1 MKTGER
7 LKKNFIAVLVV
18 TFIHWMVCWLYTP
31 DPVFAFI
38 ILMLVI
44 ITPVFTG
51 IIVSIVLL
59 PRVYLVIISQLLF
72 IAIGYI
78 QTSTNLSMEY
88 IYLEYSNGGF
98 TGDIVRTF
106 LKTNALSIIIAVC
119 IMLFYQLMSKYG
131 KKEDF
136 QNEDERV

>member
-1 MKTGER
+1 MKITEN
-7 LKKNFIAVLVV
+7 LMKNLTAVCAI
-18 TFIHWMVCWLYTP
+18 TFIHWGIYWLFTS
-31 DPVFAFI
+31 DPVSALTVL
-38 ILMLVI
+38 ILVY

-72 IAIGYI
+72 IAIGYV
-78 QTSTNLSMEY
+78 QAAVNLSMEY

-131 KKEDF
+131 KKK
-136 QNEDERV
+136 VK